1 MALSSKHRQFVNEY
15 VSCWNAT
22 EAYRRVYPKTSDEAA
37 KANSARL
44 IANDNVAEEIQRRL
58 AEKTMTADEALVRLA
73 EQARAEYA
81 AYLLADG
88 SVDLGAMKADGKMHL
103 IKSIK
108 PTRYGKAV
116 EFHDA
121 QTALVNIG
129 RHHGLFT
136 DKTEINGQLEHHHD
150 GEAVERIL
158 GRMDSL
164 SARLGTK
171 SPDLGDS
178 ADQRGSGAA

>member
-1 MALSSKHRQFVNEY
+1 MALTNKQRTFIEEY
-15 VSCWNAT
+15 LTTWNAT
-22 EAYRRVYPKTSDEAA
+22 EAARRAGYAHP
-37 KANSARL
+37 
-44 IANDNVAEEIQRRL
+44 NVVGPENLVKLGIAEEIQRRI
-58 AEKTMTADEALVRLA
+58 AEKTMSADEALTRLA

-88 SVDLGAMKADGKMHL
+88 SVDLGAMKRDGKMHL
-103 IKSIK
+103 IKAIK
-108 PTRYGKAV
+108 PTKYGKAV
-116 EFHDA
+116 EFYDA
-121 QTALVNIG
+121 QTALINIG

-136 DKTEINGQLEHHHD
+136 DKVNVDGQLEHHHD
-150 GEAVERIL
+150 GEAVDRIL

-178 ADQRGSGAA
+178 ADQRGSGEA